1 MQAWH
6 GKQRQRVTRAERL
19 RFQALRADDQE
30 AYMRMVEES
39 KNERLTTLLQ
49 KTDEL
54 LQSLGAM
61 VQQQKDADRADVVKK
76 EKSKDKSKEIGK
88 GLSEVSSPRQ
98 RLSAEEEIEEPS
110 PKNLIHENMDEALSL
125 SDHDGEG
132 SVKKRD
138 LLQGQRQ
145 YNLLVHSIEEK
156 VKDSHCKDFIFVL
169 IHADYVSLLTLGVKV
184 NLIVFWLNIQS

>member
-1 MQAWH
+1 MQPWH

-76 EKSKDKSKEIGK
+76 EKSKDKAKEIGR
-88 GLSEVSSPRQ
+88 GSSEVSSPKQ

-110 PKNLIHENMDEALSL
+110 PKNLIHESMDEALSL

-156 VKDSHCKDFIFVL
+156 VKDSHCK
-169 IHADYVSLLTLGVKV
+169 
-184 NLIVFWLNIQS
+184 VF